1 VVRTAGALIDACE
14 ADGSMRPAMDP
25 ADVLPLMGFMSSHGR
40 GAKKRARQVMN
51 LAIAGLRPQ

>member
-1 VVRTAGALIDACE
+1 
-14 ADGSMRPAMDP
+14 MDP